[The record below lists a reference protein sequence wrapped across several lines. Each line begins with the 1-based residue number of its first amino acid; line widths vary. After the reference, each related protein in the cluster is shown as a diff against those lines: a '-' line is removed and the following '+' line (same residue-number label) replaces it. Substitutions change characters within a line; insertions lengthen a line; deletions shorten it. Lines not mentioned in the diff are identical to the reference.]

1 MKRFLVDWHYGNN
14 MPDNV
19 VVQAPTGRSVAVI
32 GAGPAGLAAAKE
44 LGSWGHEVHIYEAL
58 PSGGGTTLIGV
69 PAFRLPR
76 DVIELDVNWVA
87 KHGVQFHEG
96 DVQQIQPGM
105 TQEQVRLNLG
115 TPSTTAV
122 IGNNQAF
129 YYISSTAT
137 QTSFMLPTEQDRQVV
152 AVYFTQAGTVE
163 RVANYGLK
171 DGRVFDYVTRT
182 TPAPGG
188 KDVGIVQQL
197 FRNLGQKQIFG
208 N

>member
-1 MKRFLVDWHYGNN
+1 MSRETNDHQRRTCHLKVLNW
-14 MPDNV
+14 
-19 VVQAPTGRSVAVI
+19 RSAASIPAAVLAVAL
-32 GAGPAGLAAAKE
+32 ALAACDAN
-44 LGSWGHEVHIYEAL
+44 
-58 PSGGGTTLIGV
+58 
-69 PAFRLPR
+69 
-76 DVIELDVNWVA
+76 VI

-96 DVQQIQPGM
+96 DLQQIQPGM

-122 IGNNQAF
+122 VGTSQAY

-152 AVYFTQAGTVE
+152 AVYFSQAGTVE
-163 RVANYGLK
+163 RIANYGMK
-171 DGRVFDYVTRT
+171 DGHVFDYVSKT

-197 FRNLGQKQIFG
+197 FRNLGTKQIFG
-208 N
+208 D